1 MEDLKAFGDPWFR
14 DLHIPYP
21 VFWGRPYFVP
31 SGSPFLVAY
40 ASAALHAMSYGLT
53 HDRLLISA
61 LVYASFPILRRL
73 RYSWRYGFADELLRM
88 RMLIVVDPQRALVRQ
103 RLMLEQAVAELT
115 EPMHE
120 GQGVNLFNG
129 IQALSML
136 GKLPEREAQLAHTV
150 RKAGNA
156 AAHSRHE
163 DRRLLMRPGNA
174 VAVALAGERSLKR
187 FLAWY
192 RRHRRRGAMTPEEWE
207 RIKHHF
213 EQYAPPAD
221 ENGAEEWDYD
231 PPGRRAGG
239 WAVD

>member
-61 LVYASFPILRRL
+61 LVYASFAILRRL

-136 GKLPEREAQLAHTV
+136 GKLPERKAQLAHTV
-150 RKAGNA
+150 RKRQRRRPP
-156 AAHSRHE
+156 SHE
-163 DRRLLMRPGNA
+163 DRRLLMRPGTPRPRLGRRA
-174 VAVALAGERSLKR
+174 QPQALPGLVIR
-187 FLAWY
+187 
-192 RRHRRRGAMTPEEWE
+192 RRRGL
-207 RIKHHF
+207 
-213 EQYAPPAD
+213 
-221 ENGAEEWDYD
+221 
-231 PPGRRAGG
+231 
-239 WAVD
+239 